1 MAKPLLSIPVTEEQK
16 KIVVDAATR
25 ARSGY
30 AAWCRKVLLEVAQR
44 TPAATTTAANTM
56 TAPQLPQAPAAPI
69 DMNQRMYD
77 IILKRDGKHAAD
89 AWLESRKPK
98 ITPTVV
104 VPEHL
109 KAMYDNLVQTQ
120 GQAQADFF
128 LLTNSGGKK
137 IQI

>member
-44 TPAATTTAANTM
+44 TPESPKTVAPPEQTVSLPVNPVDM
-56 TAPQLPQAPAAPI
+56 T
-69 DMNQRMYD
+69 QRLYD
-77 IILKRDGKHAAD
+77 IILKRSGKPAAD
-89 AWLESRKPK
+89 AWLESRKTK

-120 GQAQADFF
+120 GRAQADFW
-128 LLTNSGGKK
+128 LLNNAGGKK